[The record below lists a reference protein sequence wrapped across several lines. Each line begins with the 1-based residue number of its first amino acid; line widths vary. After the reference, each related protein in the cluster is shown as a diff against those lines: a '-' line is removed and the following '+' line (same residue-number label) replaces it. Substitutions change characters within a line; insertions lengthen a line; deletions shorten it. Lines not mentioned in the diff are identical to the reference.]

1 MTGAAKVKRK
11 DDDLLDLNG
20 GVSPLV
26 SDLLAF
32 CEQAFLADRREPR
45 DSPDSPGWHRAL
57 SIEVAVEHLNV
68 WSSAP
73 VLDRATELLTWLTDD
88 EWRIRFVQG
97 TRHAKEGQGQFD
109 LDPVERTVML
119 FSGGLDATAGAALML
134 PETPLLA
141 VGVVT
146 NNAMRGYQRRV
157 QRALSQLGDIRYS
170 RIPFSVVAGGDDS
183 EPTRRTRGL
192 IFLGVGVAAALQ
204 RESRRLVVAENG
216 IGALNLPFT
225 GAQSGVMTSRAVN
238 PRTLRLMAAL
248 VSEITGAE
256 FAIENPF
263 LGSTKGQMVRA
274 LPPEARE
281 ACGHSQSCDNAAA
294 GRGALQKRCGHC
306 TSCLLRRVS
315 FHAANRTEWDE
326 LPYLIDSKRREER
339 WRLPEALWQ
348 AATFDDV
355 LRSNDDNALLRQ
367 FPDLRHV
374 LDTELPHDALREL
387 LATYVEEWRNY
398 PDPIVPRFLP
408 PLDQRDPLDNVVL
421 VP

>member
-1 MTGAAKVKRK
+1 MIEAPHVRRS
-11 DDDLLDLNG
+11 DDDLLDLQG

-26 SDLLAF
+26 SDLLAL
-32 CEQAFLADRREPR
+32 CEQAYLADRLQPRE
-45 DSPDSPGWHRAL
+45 SPDSPGWNRAL
-57 SIEVAVEHLNV
+57 AIEVAVEDLSV
-68 WSSAP
+68 WSSAR
-73 VLDRATELLTWLTDD
+73 VLDRAIELLAWLTDD
-88 EWRIRFVQG
+88 EWQITFVEG
-97 TRHAKEGQGQFD
+97 TREVKEAQGQLD

-119 FSGGLDATAGAALML
+119 FSGGLDATAGAALLL

-146 NNAMRGYQRRV
+146 NSAMSGYQRRAH
-157 QRALSQLGDIRYS
+157 RALAQLGDIRYS
-170 RIPFSVVAGGDDS
+170 RVPFSVVAGGDDN

-192 IFLGVGVAAALQ
+192 VFLGVGVAAALQ
-204 RESRRLVVAENG
+204 RGNRRLVVAENG

-315 FHAANRTEWDE
+315 FHAAGRSDWDE
-326 LPYLIDSKRREER
+326 LPYLIDSKQQDER
-339 WRLPEALWQ
+339 WRLPEVLWQ

-355 LRSNDDNALLRQ
+355 LRSTDEDALVRQ
-367 FPDLRHV
+367 YPDLQHILV
-374 LDTELPHDALREL
+374 TELPRNALRQL
-387 LATYVEEWRNY
+387 LATYVEEWRTF
-398 PDPIVPRFLP
+398 PDPVVPRFLP
-408 PLDQRDPLDNVVL
+408 PLDQGGLIP
-421 VP
+421 

>member
-1 MTGAAKVKRK
+1 MTGAPHVRRS
-11 DDDLLDLNG
+11 DNDLLDLKG
-20 GVSPLV
+20 GVNPLV

-32 CEQAFLADRREPR
+32 CEQAFLADRNVPREG
-45 DSPDSPGWHRAL
+45 PDSPGWHRAL
-57 SIEVAVEHLNV
+57 TIEVAVERPSV
-68 WSSAP
+68 WSSTP
-73 VLDRATELLTWLTDD
+73 VLDQATELLAWLTDD
-88 EWRIRFVQG
+88 EWRITFVKG
-97 TRHAKEGQGQFD
+97 TREVKEAQGQLD

-134 PETPLLA
+134 PEPLLA

-146 NNAMRGYQRRV
+146 NNVMGGYQCRA
-157 QRALSQLGDIRYS
+157 QRALTQLGNIRYS
-170 RIPFSVVAGGDDS
+170 RVPFSVVAGGDDN

-192 IFLGVGVAAALQ
+192 VFLGVGVAAALQ
-204 RESRRLVVAENG
+204 RGSRRLVVAENG

-248 VSEITGAE
+248 VSEITGTE

-274 LPPEARE
+274 LPAEARE
-281 ACGHSQSCDNAAA
+281 ACGNSQSCDNAAA

-315 FHAANRTEWDE
+315 FHAAGRSDWDE
-326 LPYLIDSKRREER
+326 QPYLIDSKRRDER
-339 WRLPEALWQ
+339 WRLPEVLWQ

-355 LRSNDDNALLRQ
+355 LRSTDDNALLRQ
-367 FPDLRHV
+367 YPDLRHI
-374 LDTELPHDALREL
+374 LHTDLPHNALRQL
-387 LATYVEEWRNY
+387 LATYVEEWRTY

-408 PLDQRDPLDNVVL
+408 PLDQGGL

>member
-1 MTGAAKVKRK
+1 MTEPPQVKRN

-32 CEQAFLADRREPR
+32 CEQAYLADRNEPR
-45 DSPDSPGWHRAL
+45 ESPDSPGWHRAL
-57 SIEVAVEHLNV
+57 TIEVAVEHLSA

-73 VLDRATELLTWLTDD
+73 VLDRATELLAWLTDD
-88 EWRIRFVQG
+88 EWRITFVEA
-97 TRHAKEGQGQFD
+97 TREVKEAQGQLA

-146 NNAMRGYQRRV
+146 NNVMGGYQRRAH
-157 QRALSQLGDIRYS
+157 RALTQLGDIRYS
-170 RIPFSVVAGGDDS
+170 RMPFSVVAGGDDN

-192 IFLGVGVAAALQ
+192 VFLGVGVAVALQ
-204 RESRRLVVAENG
+204 RGSRRLVVAENG

-238 PRTLRLMAAL
+238 PRTLRLMAGL

-315 FHAANRTEWDE
+315 FHAAGRSDWDE
-326 LPYLIDSKRREER
+326 MPYLIDSKRREER
-339 WRLPEALWQ
+339 WRLPEVLWQ
-348 AATFDDV
+348 AATFDGV
-355 LRSNDDNALLRQ
+355 LRSTDDNALLHQ
-367 FPDLRHV
+367 YPDLQHV
-374 LDTELPHDALREL
+374 LYNELPHDALRRL
-387 LATYVEEWRNY
+387 LATYVEEWRTF
-398 PDPIVPRFLP
+398 PDPVVPRFLP
-408 PLDQRDPLDNVVL
+408 PLGQGGL